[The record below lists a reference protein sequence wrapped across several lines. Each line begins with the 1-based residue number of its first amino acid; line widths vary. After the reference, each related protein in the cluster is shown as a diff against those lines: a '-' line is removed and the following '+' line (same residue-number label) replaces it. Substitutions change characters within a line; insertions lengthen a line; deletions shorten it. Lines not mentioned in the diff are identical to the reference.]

1 MSEKIEEPF
10 TGAAKVE
17 TFFKDFNRLR
27 EAIRRHDPEATEAA
41 WDRCERWITAMTPDP
56 KEKTND

>member
-1 MSEKIEEPF
+1 MADNAAEPF
-10 TGAAKVE
+10 TDAAKVE

-41 WDRCERWITAMTPDP
+41 WDRCERWVTAMTPDP
-56 KEKTND
+56 KETDR